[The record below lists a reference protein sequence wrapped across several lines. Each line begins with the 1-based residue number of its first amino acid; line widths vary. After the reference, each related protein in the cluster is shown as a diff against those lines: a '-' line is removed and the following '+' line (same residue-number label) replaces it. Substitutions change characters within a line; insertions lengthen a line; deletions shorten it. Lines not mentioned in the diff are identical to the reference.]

1 MLLYLNSKR
10 DALELYDG
18 EPLTL
23 LHSVSLSTIEFNVL
37 HVLYDNSYKPCS
49 RQDLKKA
56 GWPDRVVGP
65 NSLNVCIMHLRKKLK
80 AIIDDS
86 EIRVVPSHGYKLL
99 IPTSIQLVEEGELP
113 NIKRSASSK
122 RLKASGTDPVS
133 PLSVEKRAKRKRIN
147 PGISSCTR
155 KHQRLRWEDLIL
167 TVCIWTYAFTLYH
180 SIFN

>member
-18 EPLTL
+18 EPLAL

-37 HVLYDNSYKPCS
+37 NLLYDNSSKSCS

-56 GWPDRVVGP
+56 GWPERVVGP

-80 AIIDDS
+80 GIIEDS

-99 IPTSIQLVEEGELP
+99 LPTSIHLAGKDELP
-113 NIKRSASSK
+113 DIKRSASSK
-122 RLKASGTDPVS
+122 RLKVSDTDLFSAP
-133 PLSVEKRAKRKRIN
+133 SVDKRVKKKRIK
-147 PGISSCTR
+147 PSVTAGSSDQHR
-155 KHQRLRWEDLIL
+155 FRWEDLIL
-167 TVCIWTYAFTLYH
+167 TVCIWTYTFTLYH
-180 SIFN
+180 SIYH

>member
-18 EPLTL
+18 EPLAL

-37 HVLYDNSYKPCS
+37 NLLYDNSSKSCS

-56 GWPDRVVGP
+56 GWPERVVGP

-80 AIIDDS
+80 GIIEDS

-99 IPTSIQLVEEGELP
+99 IPTSIHLAGKDELP
-113 NIKRSASSK
+113 DIKRSASSK
-122 RLKASGTDPVS
+122 RLKVSGTDPLS
-133 PLSVEKRAKRKRIN
+133 TLSVENRAKRKHIK
-147 PGISSCTR
+147 PSIASCRHSRQQT
-155 KHQRLRWEDLIL
+155 RWEDLIL
-167 TVCIWTYAFTLYH
+167 TIGIWIYAFALYH
-180 SIFN
+180 SIYN